1 MPLIGYL
8 WSGCMVSVPGWG
20 VLVRGRGGAGSVT
33 ITPSFLAGCSLG
45 LFCSQEQTP
54 TWAAQ
59 LGFHSPV
66 SSFPEAWH
74 QAGRETRV
82 MSPAFGVAPARS
94 SPSVYFPA
102 AAFTVGSPKRTH
114 RHTVSPKALW
124 EVLSNSV
131 SMAMDYV
138 LSAATGLDGH
148 HWVNKIRQVPWGHG
162 GGGGSCVAGIQG
174 RVDKALGEVGEL
186 SGLFK
191 AG

>member
-33 ITPSFLAGCSLG
+33 ITPSFLAGHSLGKGPVFG

-59 LGFHSPV
+59 LRLHSPV

-74 QAGRETRV
+74 QARRETRA
-82 MSPAFGVAPARS
+82 MSPAVGVAPARS

-131 SMAMDYV
+131 STAVDYV
-138 LSAATGLDGH
+138 PSAATGLDGH
-148 HWVNKIRQVPWGHG
+148 HWVNKIRQVPAGAWWGVVPVWLAFREG
-162 GGGGSCVAGIQG
+162 WT
-174 RVDKALGEVGEL
+174 KP
-186 SGLFK
+186 
-191 AG
+191 